1 MAATEIPVNDALG
14 MLKKGFKREEITRS
28 LEAKGYGL
36 QQIADAINQAE
47 IKQGVEGNMPPQ
59 EMQESVMDQ
68 NIDIPLPEKAGSEQ
82 QQAPPSQAHYS
93 SYQTPSYAMPQ
104 AAINYDEVQA
114 LVEQIV
120 EEKWKEL
127 MRSVGDIHLFKARV
141 GDDMEAVKQELL
153 RTQKRL
159 EDLQVAVLGKVKEY
173 NDSVLGIGNDMKA
186 LEQVFSK
193 IMEPL
198 VTNVKELSKI
208 TEDLK
213 QKK

>member
-1 MAATEIPVNDALG
+1 MAATEIPVNEALG
-14 MLKKGFKREEITRS
+14 MLKNGFKREEIARY
-28 LEAKGYGL
+28 LEGKKYSP
-36 QQIADAINQAE
+36 QQISAAINQAE

-59 EMQESVMDQ
+59 EMEESVMDQ

-159 EDLQVAVLGKVKEY
+159 EDLQVAVLGKVREY
-173 NDSVLGIGNDMKA
+173 NDSVLGVTSEMKA
-186 LEQVFSK
+186 LENVFSK

-198 VTNVKELSKI
+198 ISNVKELSRI
-208 TEDLK
+208 TDDLK
-213 QKK
+213 KK